1 MKYQGITIHKTPG
14 YNTWYTRYRAN
25 GVQHFISAK
34 TQKECYNKLKK
45 ALKQAEQ
52 RPQEI
57 ELQQTSATNITLNEW
72 YNKWLELYKIGKV
85 KQTTLVDYKSI
96 LTNVSEELKNKE
108 ISAIKVEDIL
118 QSLNKC
124 PGERQRQKLYDFYNM
139 LFKKAED
146 NEYISKNIMK
156 RIDKPKHEK
165 QHGIALDNT
174 QQEELERVCPKVPN
188 SDIVLV
194 AMYQG
199 LRRGEA
205 LGLTID
211 NIDFENNLLTINK
224 AWTNGAFDTTKNKQ
238 SVRTMPLFDKT
249 KQILLKY
256 QNKKG
261 RVFNLS
267 VGEYQTIKDKIK
279 KLIKIPNL
287 KIKDMRSTFITR
299 CKELNIPKHVIQ
311 SWVGHIIGSS
321 VTDTVYTKHNAD
333 IDFNYINIINKS
345 NFNTKLYSNSTHK
358 KK

>member
-1 MKYQGITIHKTPG
+1 MEKLAIISDIHGNLESFKAVLKDIKEKKIINE
-14 YNTWYTRYRAN
+14 YLLSSYTM
-25 GVQHFISAK
+25 SEK
-34 TQKECYNKLKK
+34 NKL
-45 ALKQAEQ
+45 
-52 RPQEI
+52 
-57 ELQQTSATNITLNEW
+57 SVYITEFLD
-72 YNKWLELYKIGKV
+72 LMV
-85 KQTTLVDYKSI
+85 
-96 LTNVSEELKNKE
+96 
-108 ISAIKVEDIL
+108 
-118 QSLNKC
+118 
-124 PGERQRQKLYDFYNM
+124 YDNNRAYNM
-139 LFKKAED
+139 LDEITKKKYQ
-146 NEYISKNIMK
+146 N
-156 RIDKPKHEK
+156 
-165 QHGIALDNT
+165 
-174 QQEELERVCPKVPN
+174 RV
-188 SDIVLV
+188 
-194 AMYQG
+194 
-199 LRRGEA
+199 
-205 LGLTID
+205 
-211 NIDFENNLLTINK
+211 DFENNLLTINK